1 MHTKNFFFI
10 HSFLIKQKLRE
21 PTITLKTY
29 KMPSTYYK
37 KTSNFILN
45 SCKKRQW
52 HEDIVYQMFSCL
64 QFIDCYRL
72 INDVVFQSR
81 FFSNG
86 RADIFAIIPTYELMV
101 CMHKLRTR
109 IVPQFNFDVIT
120 ETYSWSTGKLL
131 AIHVQKLYV
140 SNSL

>member
-1 MHTKNFFFI
+1 M
-10 HSFLIKQKLRE
+10 
-21 PTITLKTY
+21 
-29 KMPSTYYK
+29 
-37 KTSNFILN
+37 
-45 SCKKRQW
+45 
-52 HEDIVYQMFSCL
+52 YQMFSCL
-64 QFIDCYRL
+64 QFIDCHRL
-72 INDVVFQSR
+72 VNDVVFQSR

-101 CMHKLRTR
+101 SMHRLTTRT
-109 IVPQFNFDVIT
+109 VPKSYFDIIT